1 MSLSSKFELG
11 ITFGMER
18 PPEVAPAAPL
28 GRQIGRT
35 IFARKGLQ
43 QNF

>member
-11 ITFGMER
+11 LGVGMER

-35 IFARKGLQ
+35 IFARKGLE